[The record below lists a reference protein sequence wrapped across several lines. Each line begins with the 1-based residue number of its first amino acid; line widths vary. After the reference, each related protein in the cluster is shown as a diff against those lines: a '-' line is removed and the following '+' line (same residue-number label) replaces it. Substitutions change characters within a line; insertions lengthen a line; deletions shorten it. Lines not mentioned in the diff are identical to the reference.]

1 MSETRTLGLA
11 DFSKA
16 LEDLVETAGQGVV
29 AVRAA
34 GHRVVSGVCLGEDLI
49 ALPEHELKRKDNVP
63 VVLRDGT
70 EVNATI
76 LGRDQS
82 VDVAVLKTET
92 GVLKPLAPA
101 NPDTIR
107 AGMLAAVVG
116 MTIDVG
122 PSSSIGTI
130 GAVGGP
136 RRTWRAGRLSQ
147 FIRLDVNLYPSQSGA
162 AVVNV
167 SGELIGM
174 ANAAL
179 LRHAGLAVPVA
190 TLRRVADEL
199 VREGRIRRG
208 YLGVGIEEVPI
219 PEFLREKLR
228 IEAQSGLMLLT
239 VEPGASAANSG
250 LQLGD
255 ILLSFDKQ
263 PTGSP
268 EELQEILRGDA
279 IGRTFQA
286 VLIRAGVLL
295 TVPITISEK
304 ARSVRNSNEGE

>member
-1 MSETRTLGLA
+1 MSDTKWLGLTE
-11 DFSKA
+11 FSHA
-16 LEDLVETAGQGVV
+16 LERLVETSAQGVV

-34 GHRVVSGVCLGEDLI
+34 GYRVVSGVCLGEGLI
-49 ALPEHELKRKDNVP
+49 ALPDHELKRKDKVP
-63 VVLRDGT
+63 VVLPDGT
-70 EVNATI
+70 EVSATI

-82 VDVAVLKTET
+82 VDVAVLNIEA
-92 GVLKPLAPA
+92 GVLKPLATA
-101 NPDTIR
+101 NPETIR

-122 PSSSIGTI
+122 PSSSFGII

-179 LRHAGLAVPVA
+179 LRHAGLALPVA

-199 VREGRIRRG
+199 VKEGRIRRG

-228 IEAQSGLMLLT
+228 IAAQSGLMLLT

-263 PTGSP
+263 PTSTP
-268 EELQEILRGDA
+268 EELQELLRGDA
-279 IGRTFQA
+279 IGRSFDA
-286 VLIRAGVLL
+286 VLIRAGNLL

-304 ARSVRNSNEGE
+304 VRSTRNSGEGE

>member
-1 MSETRTLGLA
+1 MFFGTTL
-11 DFSKA
+11 
-16 LEDLVETAGQGVV
+16 
-29 AVRAA
+29 
-34 GHRVVSGVCLGEDLI
+34 
-49 ALPEHELKRKDNVP
+49 
-63 VVLRDGT
+63 

-82 VDVAVLKTET
+82 VDVAVLKT
-92 GVLKPLAPA
+92 
-101 NPDTIR
+101 DTKSPKTAGNSESRNIR

-122 PSSSIGTI
+122 PSSKLGTI
-130 GAVGGP
+130 GDSG
-136 RRTWRAGRLSQ
+136 RSTSTWRAGRLSQ

-174 ANAAL
+174 ASAAL
-179 LRHAGLAVPVA
+179 LRHAAVVLPVA

-199 VREGRIRRG
+199 VKESIRRG

-239 VEPGASAANSG
+239 VEPGASAANAG
-250 LQLGD
+250 LQTGGY
-255 ILLSFDKQ
+255 SF
-263 PTGSP
+263 
-268 EELQEILRGDA
+268 ILRQTT
-279 IGRTFQA
+279 GRQSRG
-286 VLIRAGVLL
+286 VAGNV
-295 TVPITISEK
+295 
-304 ARSVRNSNEGE
+304 EGRRHGAELSKRC